1 MRSIAQY
8 SAYLVI
14 LVALALPLGRY
25 ISKVMEGERVFL
37 SPICEPCERGIYALL
52 GIRNTDEMGW
62 KKYAKC
68 VIALSGL
75 GLVALMAL
83 LMLQHLLPLNPEHM
97 RGFNFALAFNT
108 AASFVT
114 NTNWQAYAGER
125 SVSYLTQTLGLTV
138 QNFISAAMGIS
149 VLFALIR
156 GLNRTQKKTIGS
168 FWVDMTRS
176 IVYIL
181 VPLAL
186 VLALALVSQGVAQNF
201 KPYEKAPLLET
212 YTTPQGTTIS
222 QRIIPQGPMAS
233 QVAIKQL
240 GTNGGGYNG
249 TNSASPLENPTI
261 VSNLLEVLSILLI
274 PMALCFAFG
283 RSVHNPKQGRVLF
296 AAMFIV
302 LVLALAG
309 LGAAEQAGTPQL
321 HQKGAISTASI
332 THGAEQAGGNMEGK
346 ETRFGIASSALWS
359 TFTTAAS
366 NGSVNSM
373 LDSYTPFG
381 AFVMLVLMQLGEVIF
396 GGVGSGLYGMLGF
409 VIFTVFLAGLMVG
422 RTPEFLGKKIGP
434 REMRLATIICLTTP
448 VIILIGSGVAALVPH
463 VALSL
468 HNSGAH
474 GFTELLY
481 AFTSAGANNGSS
493 FAGFNANTTFLNL
506 TLGVVMLIARYV
518 PLLATLALAG
528 SFVAKKKN
536 ALTAGTLVTT
546 NTLFVVLLVIVVFL
560 VGALSFFPA
569 LSLGPL
575 AEHFQSAQSVQNSQG
590 APRAQS
596 IQSTR
601 K

>member
-8 SAYLVI
+8 CAYLVVLI
-14 LVALALPLGRY
+14 ALAVPLGRY

-37 SPICEPCERGIYALL
+37 SPLLEPCERGIYAVL
-52 GIRNTDEMGW
+52 GIRSTDEMGW

-68 VIALSGL
+68 IVALSAVGFA
-75 GLVALMAL
+75 ALMAL
-83 LMLQHLLPLNPEHM
+83 LIFQRILPLNPEQMH
-97 RGFNFALAFNT
+97 GFSFSLAFNT
-108 AASFVT
+108 AASFIT
-114 NTNWQAYAGER
+114 NTNWQAYAGEN
-125 SVSYLTQTLGLTV
+125 SVSYITQMLGFTV
-138 QNFISAAMGIS
+138 QNFVSAAMGIS

-156 GLNRTQKKTIGS
+156 GFNRTQKKTLGS

-176 IVYIL
+176 IVYVLI
-181 VPLAL
+181 PLSL
-186 VLALALVSQGVAQNF
+186 VLSLALVSQGVAQNF
-201 KPYEKAPLLET
+201 KPYEKSPLLEQ
-212 YTTPQGTTIS
+212 YKSEQGLTIS
-222 QRIIPQGPMAS
+222 ERKIAQGPMAS
-233 QVAIKQL
+233 QIAIKQL

-261 VSNLLEVLSILLI
+261 VSNFLEVLSILLI

-283 RSVHNPKQGRVLF
+283 RSVHDSKQGRVLF

-302 LVLALAG
+302 LVVALAA
-309 LGAAEQAGTPQL
+309 LGAAEQVGTPQL
-321 HQKGAISTASI
+321 RQSTAVNTSAI

-448 VIILIGSGVAALVPH
+448 VAILIGSGIAALTPSVAA
-463 VALSL
+463 SL
-468 HNSGAH
+468 HNTGAH

-481 AFTSAGANNGSS
+481 AYASAGANNGSS
-493 FAGFNANTTFLNL
+493 FAGLNANTPFLNI
-506 TLGVVMLIARYV
+506 TLGIVMLVARFL

-528 SFVAKKKN
+528 GFALKKKN
-536 ALTAGTLVTT
+536 AITAGTLVTT
-546 NTLFVVLLVIVVFL
+546 NTLFVVLLVIVIFL

-575 AEHFQSAQSVQNSQG
+575 AEQFQSVL
-590 APRAQS
+590 R
-596 IQSTR
+596 
-601 K
+601 